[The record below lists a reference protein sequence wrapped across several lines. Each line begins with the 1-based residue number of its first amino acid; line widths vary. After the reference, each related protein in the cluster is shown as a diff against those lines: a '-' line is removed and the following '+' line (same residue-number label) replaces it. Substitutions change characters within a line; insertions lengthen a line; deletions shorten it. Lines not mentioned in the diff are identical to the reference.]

1 MKLRITP
8 HSGFAASRRPAD
20 AMDLLW
26 ERLEACHDEASFGRV
41 GHEICATWGEDV
53 PASMDRHERA
63 ELGRHA
69 VLRILREV
77 CERPPE
83 LELDWFAVGFFR

>member
-1 MKLRITP
+1 
-8 HSGFAASRRPAD
+8 
-20 AMDLLW
+20 MDLLW
-26 ERLEACHDEASFGRV
+26 ERLEACHDEASFARV

-53 PASMDRHERA
+53 PPSMERHERA

-83 LELDWFAVGFFR
+83 LELDWFAVGFFH